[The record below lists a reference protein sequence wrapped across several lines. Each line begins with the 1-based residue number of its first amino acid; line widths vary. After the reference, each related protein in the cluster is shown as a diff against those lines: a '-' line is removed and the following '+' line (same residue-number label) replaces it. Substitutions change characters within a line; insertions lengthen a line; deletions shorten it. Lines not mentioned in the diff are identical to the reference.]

1 MSSVLKLRFV
11 LWCFRLMFFL
21 SWCTFIWY
29 YDILED
35 FKTCLKVWTWVGLIY
50 RDSES
55 LHIFPVFPLHW
66 LFFIFLVKSE
76 ASRLPAFAPDKEK
89 SPKYCCVNLPD
100 GSSSKMAVKSG
111 FSIKE
116 VLSGLCEKHGI
127 NIAAVDLFLVG
138 GDKVLHIFVLAFFI
152 IIHKKLCSL
161 NSNTYF
167 LILPIAL
174 HWKF

>member
-1 MSSVLKLRFV
+1 M
-11 LWCFRLMFFL
+11 
-21 SWCTFIWY
+21 
-29 YDILED
+29 
-35 FKTCLKVWTWVGLIY
+35 IY

-55 LHIFPVFPLHW
+55 LYIFPVFPLVID
-66 LFFIFLVKSE
+66 FSFFLVKSE
-76 ASRLPAFAPDKEK
+76 ASRLPAFVPDKEK

-138 GDKVLHIFVLAFFI
+138 GDKVQHIFVLAFFTV
-152 IIHKKLCSL
+152 IHKKLCSL
-161 NSNTYF
+161 NSNIYF
-167 LILPIAL
+167 LILPGAL
-174 HWKF
+174 H